1 MDEYERWIPEW
12 GSRESS
18 RMDIKQFLDKRGVVY
33 KVLPHSRTHSA
44 AEVAAA
50 VHTQPRQVAK
60 TVMLHADHGFRDLVA
75 IVPADAR
82 IDLEKVGR
90 MIGGAEIRLA
100 TEQNVAVR
108 CPDCEPGVLPPFGSE
123 YGMLTLVDES
133 LAGQEEIVIE
143 GNSRTEALQ
152 LRWEDFR
159 RLENPLVG
167 GFAIRE

>member
-1 MDEYERWIPEW
+1 
-12 GSRESS
+12 
-18 RMDIKQFLDKRGVVY
+18 MDIKRFLDERNVPY
-33 KVLPHSRTHSA
+33 TVLPHSWSHSA
-44 AEVAAA
+44 AQIATA
-50 VHTQPRQVAK
+50 VHTLPQQVAK
-60 TVMLHADHGFRDLVA
+60 TVMLHANHSFRDLVA

-82 IDLEKVGR
+82 IDFEKVSH

-100 TEQNVAVR
+100 TEQDVAVR
-108 CPDCEPGVLPPFGSE
+108 CRDCEPGVLPPFGSQ

-133 LAGQEEIVIE
+133 LAGQDDIVIE
-143 GNSRTEALQ
+143 SNSRTEALQ

>member
-1 MDEYERWIPEW
+1 MDL
-12 GSRESS
+12 
-18 RMDIKQFLDKRGVVY
+18 KQFLDKHDVPYTVI
-33 KVLPHSRTHSA
+33 PHSWAHNA
-44 AEVAAA
+44 AQIATA
-50 VHTQPRQVAK
+50 VHTYPQHVAK
-60 TVMLHADHGFRDLVA
+60 TVMLHANHSFRDLVA

-82 IDLEKVGR
+82 IDFKKVSG

-100 TEQNVAVR
+100 TEQDVAVR
-108 CPDCEPGVLPPFGSE
+108 CPDCESGVLPPFGSQ

-133 LAGQEEIVIE
+133 LAGQKDIVIE
-143 GNSRTEALQ
+143 SNSRSEALQ